1 MDTLKK
7 KYTNNTVEEE
17 LREIICDQLQEING
31 LIQENKMLKR
41 LVAEETKAKYEA
53 YKKLASR

>member
-7 KYTNNTVEEE
+7 QYTNDTLEEQ
-17 LREIICDQLQEING
+17 LRELICDQLQEING
-31 LIQENKMLKR
+31 LKEENKMLKR

-53 YKKLASR
+53 YKKLANR